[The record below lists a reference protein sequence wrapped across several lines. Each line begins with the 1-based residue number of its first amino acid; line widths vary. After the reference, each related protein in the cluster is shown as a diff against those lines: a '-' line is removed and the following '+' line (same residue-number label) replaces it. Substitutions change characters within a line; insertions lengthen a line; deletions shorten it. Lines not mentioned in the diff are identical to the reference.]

1 MNNQSL
7 SDFIESNLDRVKSDP
22 LSSFPLRTA
31 VAKAMISAQVGSKKD
46 AISLIL
52 DSKLAGRGVTI
63 DSCRKA
69 LQFVESVDAT
79 SKEQLAMLVAT
90 KFPFIKDL

>member
-7 SDFIESNLDRVKSDP
+7 SDFIESNLDRVKSDH

>member
-7 SDFIESNLDRVKSDP
+7 TDFIQSNFDRVKSDP
-22 LSSFPLRTA
+22 ISSFPMRIA
-31 VAKAMISAQVGSKKD
+31 VSKAMISAQVGSKKD
-46 AISLIL
+46 ALSLIL

-69 LQFVESVDAT
+69 MQFVESVDAS
-79 SKEQLAMLVAT
+79 SKEQLPMLVAT
-90 KFPFIKDL
+90 KFPFMKDF